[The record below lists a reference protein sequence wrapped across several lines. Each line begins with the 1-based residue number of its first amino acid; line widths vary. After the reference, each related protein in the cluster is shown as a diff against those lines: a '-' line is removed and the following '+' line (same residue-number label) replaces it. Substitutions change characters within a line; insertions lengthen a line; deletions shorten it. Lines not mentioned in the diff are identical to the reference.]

1 MKKYLGFDQIKESL
15 RSLEDHNTFFGTTF
29 LVAKL
34 NQLPIGKT
42 KELHL
47 DAETDQFLKKNYRLN
62 PSSQWFFRVFR
73 QNGRNEDWLR
83 PDYAGKGL
91 QSINT
96 RSFQRVFVHPTNS
109 SAWGWSP
116 QYISELSQKLRR
128 GKKVP
133 LFHMAVWIN
142 RSQAFHE
149 GITRSAILKKFIND
163 FSISSK
169 EISELFDDSIPSQLS
184 EEQAFSETPVPWSK
198 IQEGYSAPP
207 DVPAERSGILSYLE
221 TGFIGPVKHLEFNP
235 SERLNVI
242 TGDNG
247 LGKTFLLE
255 IGWWALTNEWAGR
268 AALPHN
274 QRGKLD
280 AYIKFQIASKNFSKP
295 LTVKYQSKENLWPRQ
310 RKTPTV
316 AGLVIYARVDG
327 SFAIWDPT
335 AFHKKGPDSS
345 QKLAVVLSREQLWD
359 GGEQM
364 EGLIRDW
371 TKWQDK
377 PDKYPFE
384 VFKKVLKRMSPPDIG
399 DLIPGESVRIP
410 DDRREIPTLVH
421 RYGIIPIVN
430 ESAGI
435 RRILTMAY
443 LIVWAWNEHKI
454 QAEVAGTSPETRM
467 VVLID
472 ELEAHLHPKWQR
484 TILPAML
491 GIVDDLSNELALQL
505 IVATHSPLVLASCE
519 TVFDQ
524 ARDKLFHLDSK
535 INGDVFFREIP
546 FAVQGSIESWLTSN
560 VFQLKQA
567 RSLPG
572 ENAVSK
578 ALAIQESKTISKDE
592 IKSLTKELA
601 ENLSENDEFW
611 PRWVL
616 FASKYGV
623 EL

>member
-1 MKKYLGFDQIKESL
+1 
-15 RSLEDHNTFFGTTF
+15 
-29 LVAKL
+29 
-34 NQLPIGKT
+34 
-42 KELHL
+42 
-47 DAETDQFLKKNYRLN
+47 
-62 PSSQWFFRVFR
+62 
-73 QNGRNEDWLR
+73 
-83 PDYAGKGL
+83 
-91 QSINT
+91 
-96 RSFQRVFVHPTNS
+96 
-109 SAWGWSP
+109 
-116 QYISELSQKLRR
+116 
-128 GKKVP
+128 
-133 LFHMAVWIN
+133 
-142 RSQAFHE
+142 
-149 GITRSAILKKFIND
+149 
-163 FSISSK
+163 
-169 EISELFDDSIPSQLS
+169 
-184 EEQAFSETPVPWSK
+184 
-198 IQEGYSAPP
+198 
-207 DVPAERSGILSYLE
+207 
-221 TGFIGPVKHLEFNP
+221 
-235 SERLNVI
+235 
-242 TGDNG
+242 
-247 LGKTFLLE
+247 
-255 IGWWALTNEWAGR
+255 
-268 AALPHN
+268 
-274 QRGKLD
+274 
-280 AYIKFQIASKNFSKP
+280 
-295 LTVKYQSKENLWPRQ
+295 
-310 RKTPTV
+310 
-316 AGLVIYARVDG
+316 
-327 SFAIWDPT
+327 
-335 AFHKKGPDSS
+335 
-345 QKLAVVLSREQLWD
+345 
-359 GGEQM
+359 M

>member
-1 MKKYLGFDQIKESL
+1 
-15 RSLEDHNTFFGTTF
+15 
-29 LVAKL
+29 
-34 NQLPIGKT
+34 
-42 KELHL
+42 
-47 DAETDQFLKKNYRLN
+47 
-62 PSSQWFFRVFR
+62 
-73 QNGRNEDWLR
+73 
-83 PDYAGKGL
+83 
-91 QSINT
+91 
-96 RSFQRVFVHPTNS
+96 
-109 SAWGWSP
+109 
-116 QYISELSQKLRR
+116 
-128 GKKVP
+128 
-133 LFHMAVWIN
+133 
-142 RSQAFHE
+142 
-149 GITRSAILKKFIND
+149 
-163 FSISSK
+163 
-169 EISELFDDSIPSQLS
+169 
-184 EEQAFSETPVPWSK
+184 
-198 IQEGYSAPP
+198 
-207 DVPAERSGILSYLE
+207 LE
-221 TGFIGPVKHLEFNP
+221 TGYIGPAKNTIFNP

-268 AALPHN
+268 PALPHD

-295 LTVKYQSKENLWPRQ
+295 ITVKYQSKENIWPRQ

-335 AFHKKGPDSS
+335 AFHKRDSDSS
-345 QKLAVVLSREQLWD
+345 QQLALVLSREQLWD
-359 GGEQM
+359 GGDHI

-399 DLIPGESVRIP
+399 DLIPGEPVRIP

-421 RYGIIPIVN
+421 RYGTIPIVN

-454 QAEVAGTSPETRM
+454 QAGVAGTSPETRM

-484 TILPAML
+484 TILPAIL

-524 ARDKLFHLDSK
+524 SRDKLFHLDSK
-535 INGDVFFREIP
+535 INGEVSFREMP
-546 FAVQGSIESWLTSN
+546 FSVQGSIESWLTSE

-567 RSLPG
+567 RSLPA
-572 ENAVSK
+572 ETAVSK
-578 ALAIQESKTISKDE
+578 ALALQESKTVSKNDIE
-592 IKSLTKELA
+592 SLTKELA
-601 ENLSENDEFW
+601 ENLSENDDFW

-616 FASKYGV
+616 FAAKHDV

>member
-1 MKKYLGFDQIKESL
+1 MKKYFSFDQINESL
-15 RSLEDHNTFFGTTF
+15 RLLEDYNTFFGITF

-42 KELHL
+42 KKLHL
-47 DAETDQFLKKNYRLN
+47 DAETDQFLKKYYRLN

-73 QNGRNEDWLR
+73 QNDRSSDWLR

-91 QSINT
+91 QSVNT
-96 RSFQRVFVHPTNS
+96 RSFHSAFNHPHNS
-109 SAWGWSP
+109 QDWGWTP
-116 QYISELSQKLRR
+116 EYISALSQKLPR
-128 GKKVP
+128 KKKMP
-133 LFHMAVWIN
+133 LFHLAVWLN
-142 RSQAFHE
+142 RQQPFSEKMTRADIVKRFVSE
-149 GITRSAILKKFIND
+149 YFIT
-163 FSISSK
+163 SK
-169 EISELFDDSIPSQLS
+169 ELEVLFDDSISSQLS
-184 EEQAFSETPVPWSK
+184 EDQAFSETPIAWSK
-198 IQEGYSAPP
+198 IQEKYSAPP
-207 DVPAERSGILSYLE
+207 DALAERSGILCYLE
-221 TGFIGPVKHLEFNP
+221 TGYVGPAKHVEFNP

-268 AALPHN
+268 AALPHD

-295 LTVKYQSKENLWPRQ
+295 ISVKYQSKENLWPRQ
-310 RKTPTV
+310 GKTPTV

-335 AFHKKGPDSS
+335 DFHKRSSDSS
-345 QKLAVVLSREQLWD
+345 KPLALVLSREQLWD
-359 GGEQM
+359 GGDHI

-384 VFKKVLKRMSPPDIG
+384 IFKKVLKRMSPPDIG
-399 DLIPGESVRIP
+399 DLVPGEPIRMP

-421 RYGIIPIVN
+421 RYGTIPIVN

-454 QAEVAGTSPETRM
+454 QADVAGTSPETRM

-484 TILPAML
+484 TILPAIL
-491 GIVDDLSNELALQL
+491 GIVDDLSNELSLQL

-524 ARDKLFHLDSK
+524 SRDKLFHLDSK
-535 INGDVFFREIP
+535 INGEVCFREMP
-546 FAVQGSIESWLTSN
+546 FAIQGNIESWLTSEI
-560 VFQLKQA
+560 FQLKQA
-567 RSLPG
+567 RSLPA

-578 ALAIQESKTISKDE
+578 ALNLQEAKAVSKNE
-592 IKSLTKELA
+592 IESLTKELA
-601 ENLSENDEFW
+601 ENLSENDDFW

-616 FASKYGV
+616 FAAKHGV

>member
-1 MKKYLGFDQIKESL
+1 MKKYFSFDQIKESI
-15 RSLEDHNTFFGTTF
+15 RRLEDFNAFFGVTF
-29 LVAKL
+29 WAAKL
-34 NQLPIGKT
+34 GRLPVGAT
-42 KELHL
+42 KKFHV
-47 DAETDQFLKKNYRLN
+47 DAENDAFLKKYYRLN
-62 PSSQWFFRVFR
+62 PSSHWFFRVFR
-73 QNGRNEDWLR
+73 QNDRKKDWVR

-91 QSINT
+91 QAINT
-96 RSFQRVFVHPTNS
+96 QSFQRAFIHPRNS
-109 SAWGWSP
+109 HDWGWSP
-116 QYISELSQKLRR
+116 KYVSELAQRLPKN
-128 GKKVP
+128 KKVP
-133 LFHMAVWIN
+133 LFHVAVWLN
-142 RSQAFHE
+142 RNQPFSE
-149 GITRSAILKKFIND
+149 NVTRADVVKKFISE
-163 FSISSK
+163 FFITPK
-169 EISELFDDSIPSQLS
+169 ELQVLFDDSVSSQLN
-184 EEQAFSETPVPWSK
+184 EEQAFSETPVQWSK
-198 IQEGYSAPP
+198 IQEEYSAPE
-207 DVPAERSGILSYLE
+207 DAPAEGSGILSYLE
-221 TGFIGPVKHLEFNP
+221 TGYIGPAKHIEFSP

-268 AALPHN
+268 SALPHDR
-274 QRGKLD
+274 QGKTD
-280 AYIKFQIASKNFSKP
+280 AYIKFQIASKNFSRP
-295 LTVKYQSKENLWPRQ
+295 ITVKYKSKENIWPRQ
-310 RKTPTV
+310 RKTSTV

-335 AFHKKGPDSS
+335 AFRKGGQDSS
-345 QKLAVVLSREQLWD
+345 QQLSLVLPREQLWD
-359 GGEQM
+359 GGDNI

-384 VFKKVLKRMSPPDIG
+384 IFKKVLKRMSPPDIG
-399 DLIPGESVRIP
+399 DLVPGEPVRIP

-421 RYGIIPIVN
+421 RYGTIPIVN

-467 VVLID
+467 VVIID

-484 TILPAML
+484 TILPAIL
-491 GIVDDLSNELALQL
+491 GIVEDLSNELAMQL

-524 ARDKLFHLDSK
+524 SRDKLFHLDSK
-535 INGDVFFREIP
+535 INGEVVFRGMP
-546 FAVQGSIESWLTSN
+546 FSVQGNIESWLTSE

-567 RSLPG
+567 RSLPA

-578 ALAIQESKTISKDE
+578 ALALQETETVSKDE
-592 IKSLTKELA
+592 IESLTKELA
-601 ENLSENDEFW
+601 ENLSENDDFW

-616 FASKYGV
+616 FAAKHGV

>member
-1 MKKYLGFDQIKESL
+1 MKKYFSFDQINESL
-15 RSLEDHNTFFGTTF
+15 RQLEGHNTFFGTTF

-34 NQLPIGKT
+34 NQLPVGKT
-42 KELHL
+42 KDFHL
-47 DAETDQFLKKNYRLN
+47 DAENDQFLKKYYCLN

-73 QNGRNEDWLR
+73 QGDPSVDWLR

-96 RSFQRVFVHPTNS
+96 RSFQRAFLHPTNS
-109 SAWGWSP
+109 SHWGWSP

-128 GKKVP
+128 GNKLP
-133 LFHMAVWIN
+133 LFHMAVWLN
-142 RSQAFHE
+142 RSQPFAE
-149 GITRSAILKKFIND
+149 SVTRAGIVKKFIHD
-163 FSISSK
+163 FSITSK
-169 EISELFDDSIPSQLS
+169 ELAELFDDSVPSQLN
-184 EEQAFSETPVPWSK
+184 ETQAFSGTPVAWSK
-198 IQEGYSAPP
+198 IQEKYSAPP

-221 TGFIGPVKHLEFNP
+221 TGYIGPAKHIEFNP

-268 AALPHN
+268 AALPHD

-295 LTVKYQSKENLWPRQ
+295 ISIKYQAKENLWPRE

-335 AFHKKGPDSS
+335 AFHKKSADSS
-345 QKLAVVLSREQLWD
+345 KKLAVVLSREQLWD

-377 PDKYPFE
+377 PDKYPFD

-399 DLIPGESVRIP
+399 DLIPGEPVRIP

-421 RYGIIPIVN
+421 RYGTIPIVN

-467 VVLID
+467 VVLVD

-491 GIVDDLSNELALQL
+491 GIADDLSNELALQL

-524 ARDKLFHLDSK
+524 SRDKLFHLDSK
-535 INGDVFFREIP
+535 INGEVCFREMP
-546 FAVQGSIESWLTSN
+546 FSVQGNIESWLTSE

-567 RSLPG
+567 RSLSA
-572 ENAVSK
+572 ENVVTR
-578 ALAIQESKTISKDE
+578 ALALQSAKTISKEE

-601 ENLSENDEFW
+601 ENLSENDDFW

-616 FASKYGV
+616 FAAKHSV